1 MGIKGITLSSTV
13 GPLSASYRHHGLRR
27 IYGASCDVAATAATS
42 DNVTAASVAATAAT
56 RNAATAATRNAATAA
71 ATVAAT
77 GDADTAAAWHDGATT
92 VGPCDGHSAATA
104 DGARASSSVL
114 QRMWSDD
121 ETRRNLL
128 HWLWQAGG

>member
-42 DNVTAASVAATAAT
+42 DNVTAASV
-56 RNAATAATRNAATAA
+56 AATAATRNAATAA